1 MILSPHQHALGICQ
15 HTPLADVVEA
25 HRALFGD
32 AGTQPSLDYIATHP
46 DATLSAGGPH
56 LQHLAPEFIAIL
68 FDAIYNH
75 HEVHPPP
82 PIPSFVVCVWGEGGG
97 LTPATSFD

>member
-56 LQHLAPEFIAIL
+56 LQHLAPEFVAIL

-75 HEVHPPP
+75 HEVHSPPSP
-82 PIPSFVVCVWGEGGG
+82 LLPSACGGKGG
-97 LTPATSFD
+97 LTSATSFD